1 MPLPDKGPYLMR
13 FTPQP
18 PLAGDDMAERP
29 AGRAWLTALTPR
41 GTVGAGPFTR
51 ARASARTAPVSHLL
65 LEPGTVR
72 LWINENTRP
81 DGNTYAYVPQPN
93 PTIRIPTLDAS
104 QWRDLTLI
112 TRHLAGR
119 WSAMAA
125 EDVLTELAAAGARN
139 GIRLLPTLDQC
150 AASCPCPSNAA
161 VWCKHA
167 ATALYQVARALD
179 TQPLALLVLRGRA
192 ATDFFAG
199 LHDPDHRSLQPRYEP
214 SRTVR
219 PAVLAE
225 TAYDQW
231 EHSQPPLPPHLE
243 PPTAPAQPEPVALPG
258 IDATAMHL
266 IATDAAHRAHAL
278 LNTLTSLSGR
288 TSRDPT
294 HAVPTDPK
302 HDAAR
307 LAAGHDLQ
315 LPLQRR
321 LQHTLG
327 VSGDGLAHA
336 GESSTSASASDRR
349 RERPA
354 DAAY

>member
-1 MPLPDKGPYLMR
+1 MR
-13 FTPQP
+13 RRP
-18 PLAGDDMAERP
+18 PA
-29 AGRAWLTALTPR
+29 
-41 GTVGAGPFTR
+41 
-51 ARASARTAPVSHLL
+51 APVGHLV

-81 DGNTYAYVPQPN
+81 DGNTYAYYVPQPN

-150 AASCPCPSNAA
+150 AVSCPCPSNAA

-179 TQPLALLVLRGRA
+179 AQPLALLVLRGRA

-199 LHDPDHRSLQPRYEP
+199 LHDPDHR
-214 SRTVR
+214 
-219 PAVLAE
+219 
-225 TAYDQW
+225 
-231 EHSQPPLPPHLE
+231 
-243 PPTAPAQPEPVALPG
+243 
-258 IDATAMHL
+258 
-266 IATDAAHRAHAL
+266 AHAL
-278 LNTLTSLSGR
+278 LNTLTSPTER
-288 TSRDPT
+288 TTRDPT

-307 LAAGHDLQ
+307 HDMQ

-321 LQHTLG
+321 LQQP
-327 VSGDGLAHA
+327 
-336 GESSTSASASDRR
+336 
-349 RERPA
+349 RE
-354 DAAY
+354 

>member
-1 MPLPDKGPYLMR
+1 MSLPDKGPYLVR
-13 FTPQP
+13 FAPATPLP
-18 PLAGDDMAERP
+18 GDDMAERP

-41 GTVGAGPFTR
+41 GTAGAGPFTR
-51 ARASARTAPVSHLL
+51 ARAYARTAPVSHLL

-81 DGNTYAYVPQPN
+81 DGNTYAHYVPQPN

-125 EDVLTELAAAGARN
+125 EDVLTELAAVGARN
-139 GIRLLPTLDQC
+139 GIRLLPTLEQC
-150 AASCPCPSNAA
+150 AVSCPCPSNAA

-179 TQPLALLVLRGRA
+179 AQPLALLVLRGRA

-214 SRTVR
+214 ARTAP

-231 EHSQPPLPPHLE
+231 EHSQPPLPPRLE
-243 PPTAPAQPEPVALPG
+243 PPPAPAHPEPVALPG

-266 IATDAAHRAHAL
+266 IAVDTAHRAHAL
-278 LNTLTSLSGR
+278 LNTLTSRTGR
-288 TSRDPT
+288 TTDLTRFLPT
-294 HAVPTDPK
+294 GLKD
-302 HDAAR
+302 DAAR
-307 LAAGHDLQ
+307 LATHHDLHI
-315 LPLQRR
+315 PLQRR

-327 VSGDGLAHA
+327 MSEDDLTHA
-336 GESSTSASASDRR
+336 VESARRPSAS
-349 RERPA
+349 E
-354 DAAY
+354 